1 MAIDIARYQRSV
13 GTDMDVEFYI
23 EDVYCTRHGVLRCS
37 RPVRYMKFEV
47 EQEDDKSLHYITII
61 GVLYPFEREGAILK
75 LKLEQTSYPRIE
87 IRMKLLQIGSNRY
100 KVLKEYVANQE
111 ECKSYI
117 IKRIAFSYKRKDR
130 MIYVN

>member
-1 MAIDIARYQRSV
+1 MAIDIARYQRLV

-37 RPVRYMKFEV
+37 QPVRYMKFEV
-47 EQEDDKSLHYITII
+47 EQEDDKSLHYISII

-75 LKLEQTSYPRIE
+75 LKIEQTHIE
-87 IRMKLLQIGSNRY
+87 IRLKLLQIGSNRY
-100 KVLKEYVANQE
+100 KVLKEYVENQE

-117 IKRIAFSYKRKDR
+117 IKRIAFCYKREDK